1 MKFAVLYLSLTRLT
15 GRSFLFARLPKPNVN
30 LNRIKNMRLTIIAT
44 ILTGLILVSCQTKN
58 KTDESIAA
66 TDKSKEAADT
76 VKPVRV
82 EQSKKFERESSNL
95 AADSSGCNR
104 GQAVSVVKK
113 EVYPNAL
120 FKLNDD
126 HLSGT
131 ETIEL
136 KDGDKLVIK
145 NWGCE
150 YYVLTFRFET
160 NRFKADT
167 TDIKYWMDK
176 AIILMSEI
184 EKGLHA
190 PLHIS
195 DGTAAIQTFLKSYK
209 EYQLGDEIV
218 SKEGEIRDFVT
229 FDRIQKLGDQRFAIE
244 ISYATG
250 PL

>member
-1 MKFAVLYLSLTRLT
+1 
-15 GRSFLFARLPKPNVN
+15 
-30 LNRIKNMRLTIIAT
+30 MRLTIIAT
-44 ILTGLILVSCQTKN
+44 TLTGLILVSCQTKN
-58 KTDESIAA
+58 KTDESKA
-66 TDKSKEAADT
+66 AADT
-76 VKPVRV
+76 IKPVKV
-82 EQSKKFERESSNL
+82 EHSKKSEPDSSNL
-95 AADSSGCNR
+95 AADNSGCPR
-104 GQAVSVVKK
+104 GQAVSVVNM
-113 EVYPNAL
+113 EVYPNAS

-136 KDGDKLVIK
+136 KDGNKLVIK

-176 AIILMSEI
+176 SIILMSEI
-184 EKGLHA
+184 ENGLHV

-195 DGTAAIQTFLKSYK
+195 DGTAATTAFLKSNK

-229 FDRIQKLGDQRFAIE
+229 LDRIQKLGDKRFAIE
-244 ISYATG
+244 ISYTTG